1 MKTRF
6 DPESVYTYGLSKRE
20 ARLKIRRAYNYFHMF
35 DDIDVVIRSE
45 TGSEKKKRKK
55 HTSRKYVRE
64 NIDRI

>member
-6 DPESVYTYGLSKRE
+6 NPKLVHTYGLSKRE
-20 ARLKIRRAYNYFHMF
+20 ARLKIRRAYNYFHMY
-35 DDIDVVIRSE
+35 DDIDVVIRTE
-45 TGSEKKKRKK
+45 TGCEKKKRKK

>member
-6 DPESVYTYGLSKRE
+6 NPKSVYTYGLSKRE

-35 DDIDVVIRSE
+35 DDIDIVIGME

-55 HTSRKYVRE
+55 HTSRRYVRE

>member
-6 DPESVYTYGLSKRE
+6 NPKSVYTYGLSKRE
-20 ARLKIRRAYNYFHMF
+20 ARLKIRRAYNYFHMY
-35 DDIDVVIRSE
+35 DDIDVVIQSE

-55 HTSRKYVRE
+55 HTSRRFVRE

>member
-6 DPESVYTYGLSKRE
+6 NPKSVYTYGLSKRE

-55 HTSRKYVRE
+55 HTSRRYVSE